1 MNDKIFYMNEAL
13 TLAKAAA
20 AEGEIPVGAVI
31 VKDGKIIA
39 RGKNRRENGGGAT
52 AHAEIEAINA
62 ACAVLG
68 TWRLG
73 GCTMYV
79 SLEPCPMCAGAIINA
94 RIDRVVFA
102 ASDVKGGAL
111 GGLFNLLDTPL
122 DTRLKVEGGVMA
134 DAATEVLN
142 SFFAARREE
151 AKKIKRL
158 TRDFYSQSADIVA
171 PALLGKILCRRVDGE
186 VIRSRITETECYKG
200 EDDTACHAHKGKT
213 ARNSVMWSRGGTVYV
228 YLCYGMHNMLN
239 IVTAEKGE
247 PEAVLIRG
255 VEAVNGPGRVTKYFS
270 IDREQNGAD
279 VILSDAIW
287 IEDDGT
293 PSPQYECTARVGI
306 DYAAPEDR
314 DRPWRYIKK

>member
-1 MNDKIFYMNEAL
+1 MNDKLFYMNEAL
-13 TLAKAAA
+13 ALAKAAA
-20 AEGEIPVGAVI
+20 QEGEIPVGAVI

-68 TWRLG
+68 TWRLN

-79 SLEPCPMCAGAIINA
+79 TLEPCPMCAGAIINA

-111 GGLFNLLDTPL
+111 GGLFNLLDMPL
-122 DTRLKVEGGVMA
+122 DTSLEVEGGVMA
-134 DAATEVLN
+134 DEATEVLN

-200 EDDTACHAHKGKT
+200 VADTACHAHKGKT

-293 PSPQYECTARVGI
+293 TSPQYECTARVGI